1 MAQPPRKGA
10 PRPRQAIPAVIRA
23 ALRVDLVAG
32 TEWLREIITGKP
44 VVDEFDPKT
53 RETWQRP
60 ATADERLRAL
70 EFNAKFGLGTKIDV
84 TSDDLPIKAWVNIDD
99 DRV

>member
-1 MAQPPRKGA
+1 
-10 PRPRQAIPAVIRA
+10 VIRA

-32 TEWLREIITGKP
+32 TEWVRQLIMGEP
-44 VVDEFDPKT
+44 VVDDFDPKT
-53 RETWQRP
+53 GVTFKRP
-60 ATADERLRAL
+60 GTADERMRAM